1 MDYNETEQSL
11 VDTCECGKQVAK
23 NSFKLPERK
32 ENSHKGTFGKVLN
45 VSGSRYM
52 PGAAFISSMAALK
65 SGCGYVFLAT
75 EESVINCSSWQT
87 APIVFVPQKC
97 IAQHLQTSQA
107 LLIGCGLGTEVSSE
121 VLFKNVLKNQIEIPT
136 VIDADGLNILSQ
148 SQAVNLPQ
156 KLVLTPHP
164 LEASRLLGGVEVE
177 KILDDT
183 EFWAKEISKKYNCV
197 TALKTHRTVVTSS
210 TGEVYYNATGN
221 SALAKAG
228 SGDVLSGIIVSFLAQ
243 GMDVFEA
250 TKLAVYI
257 HGLAGDIVKED
268 LTAYC
273 SLPADLINAIP
284 RAFKTLL

>member
-1 MDYNETEQSL
+1 MDYNKTAQPP
-11 VDTCECGKQVAK
+11 VDTRECGKQVAE

-45 VSGSRYM
+45 ISGSRYM
-52 PGAAFISSMAALK
+52 PGAAFISSMAAFR

-75 EESVINCSSWQT
+75 DESVINCGSWQT
-87 APIVFVPQKC
+87 SPIVFVPRKKIKEQ
-97 IAQHLQTSQA
+97 LESSQA
-107 LLIGCGLGTEVSSE
+107 LLIGCGLGAETSSE
-121 VLFKNVLKNQIEIPT
+121 VLFENVFKLGINIPT
-136 VIDADGLNILSQ
+136 VIDADGLNLLSKLQ
-148 SQAVNLPQ
+148 NVSLPQ

-177 KILDDT
+177 KILADT

-197 TALKTHRTVVTSS
+197 TALKTHRTVVTSLN
-210 TGEVYYNATGN
+210 GEVYHNSTGN

-228 SGDVLSGIIVSFLAQ
+228 SGDVLAGIIVSFLAQ

-250 TKLAVYI
+250 TCLAVYI
-257 HGLAGDIVKED
+257 HGLAGDIVRNE

-273 SLPADLINAIP
+273 STPADVINALP
-284 RAFKTLL
+284 KAFNTLL